1 MTTVAPFSLGCSNR
15 DSDVKVLLPTLV
27 LPLSL
32 SPPPSHPLPLTPSLS
47 PPPSYPLH
55 SSHHQFFL
63 SLSFLTFFLSSLP

>member
-32 SPPPSHPLPLTPSLS
+32 SPPPSHPFPLTPSVPLIIS
-47 PPPSYPLH
+47 SSFHSLFSYLLPL
-55 SSHHQFFL
+55 FT
-63 SLSFLTFFLSSLP
+63 SLGVDKK